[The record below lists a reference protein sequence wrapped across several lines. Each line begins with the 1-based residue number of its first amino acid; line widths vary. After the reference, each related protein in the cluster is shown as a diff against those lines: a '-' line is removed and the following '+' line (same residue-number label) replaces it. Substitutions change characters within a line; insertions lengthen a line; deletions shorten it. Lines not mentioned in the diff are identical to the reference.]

1 MVNRLKRLDIG
12 GENSVV
18 KCRKT
23 GKMYS
28 EITSSIQL
36 LVQFG

>member
-1 MVNRLKRLDIG
+1 MATFSFPSG
-12 GENSVV
+12 FEGENSVV

-23 GKMYS
+23 GKIYG

-36 LVQFG
+36 LEQFG

>member
-1 MVNRLKRLDIG
+1 MATFSFPSGFG